1 MKYIRY
7 TLADFKAKEVPSPQP
22 LARDVLLVGLGDL
35 LMHSMTPHFGEGE
48 TFVAAAIKANPSN
61 ADAYAEM
68 GVAKSWQRENAEA
81 ERYFEKAVQLGS
93 RNTLPYLL
101 YGDSILRRLDA
112 GIRNNAVAPPADTPK
127 RANFSARPPRSIRA
141 PQPRSPASARP
152 TP

>member
-1 MKYIRY
+1 Y

-35 LMHSMTPHFGEGE
+35 LMHSTTPHFSEGE
-48 TFVAAAIKANPSN
+48 TFIAAAIKANPSN

-93 RNTLPYLL
+93 RNALPYLL
-101 YGDSILRRLDA
+101 YG
-112 GIRNNAVAPPADTPK
+112 
-127 RANFSARPPRSIRA
+127 
-141 PQPRSPASARP
+141 
-152 TP
+152 